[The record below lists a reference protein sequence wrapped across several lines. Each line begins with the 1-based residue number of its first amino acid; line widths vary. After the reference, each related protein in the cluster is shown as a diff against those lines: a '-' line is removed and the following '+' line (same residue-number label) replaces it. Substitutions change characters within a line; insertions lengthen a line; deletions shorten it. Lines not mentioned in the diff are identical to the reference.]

1 MPASADE
8 PSSTLPTS
16 VAEAIES
23 FSLVFE
29 QFGFP
34 RMGGRIFAYLI
45 LSDQPHVTQSELTTV
60 LQASTGSISTMVRM
74 LEQIGFI
81 ERVSL
86 PGHRRD
92 RFRLR
97 TDPLVEMSRRR
108 IEGAINVIDILDKA
122 KVQKEVGPLA
132 TARLERAESFY
143 RYFHVEMELALVRW
157 LEANPLPPD

>member
-1 MPASADE
+1 MADSDQEANPA
-8 PSSTLPTS
+8 LPTS

-45 LSDQPHVTQSELTTV
+45 LSDCPHVTQAELTEL

-97 TDPLVEMSRRR
+97 TDPLVEMTRRR

-122 KVQKEVGPLA
+122 KVQREVGPLA

-143 RYFHVEMELALVRW
+143 RYFHVEMELALLRW
-157 LEANPLPPD
+157 LEANPLPAD

>member
-1 MPASADE
+1 MPDADQE
-8 PSSTLPTS
+8 TDPALPTS

-45 LSDQPHVTQSELTTV
+45 LSDRPHVTQAELTEL

-97 TDPLVEMSRRR
+97 TDPLVEMTRRR

-132 TARLERAESFY
+132 TARLKRAESFY

-157 LEANPLPPD
+157 LEANPLPAD